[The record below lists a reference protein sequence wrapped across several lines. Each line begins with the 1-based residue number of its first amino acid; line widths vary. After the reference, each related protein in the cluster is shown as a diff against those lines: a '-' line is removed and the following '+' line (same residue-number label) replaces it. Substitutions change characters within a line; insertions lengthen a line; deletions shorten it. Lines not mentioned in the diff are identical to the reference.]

1 MNFKD
6 KLVSKLLDIGKKHRI
21 LVYPMLALV
30 AVVTAISHAICW
42 GRGNGKKMVAS
53 MLVVA
58 LLITQSLFLTSSAV
72 NNGDDANAALT
83 NTATDATGVMDSV
96 DGANDPIQLFDAD
109 GIADAADEGTAAAT
123 TATVMYHAVTNPAG
137 KIGNAKFECSIS
149 DSEIALQTDASA
161 ILTGFG
167 FQDDEKSY
175 FTTNN
180 KIYMDE
186 ACTNEITNGKIAV
199 QDNGTYDVY
208 VKVTRTKYTIYF
220 TDQEKTYGT
229 EETVST
235 GEQETGN
242 VCQEVLYTVPNAD
255 PSSHPFYKRGYRFM
269 SLGTT
274 PPSGQISVFSSD
286 VHANKVP
293 LEIGWTPVSGL
304 KTTYQVFES
313 NEIATQ
319 IGVAGSSTSTVL
331 NNEDE
336 FKYGDTVNILDI
348 EDASAFVSNNGYYF
362 AGWKTEGGKEF
373 EPGSSVEATIENGLV
388 AENGDVS
395 ADTNVQP
402 VKLIGKW
409 EYKNVE
415 LLLDDSTELVDGSNV
430 TIRGTYGVNMNHT
443 ITARYKKDQLSSDS
457 IKLSDMSSLVDSSS
471 GLGTYGLSTKSQEA
485 SFTITGTPTAVTSE
499 SGVCYNFKVTDQ
511 NKDGD
516 QTMEFTITFIVDP
529 LPVVIEK
536 VKGATTGGSLTK
548 VYDNSDTISVKETAD
563 VKAADET
570 SPACIEQDGIKVS
583 FDPTATLL
591 SDASGSGEDVGDGKT
606 IRLKN
611 PNLTGNKHVDC
622 YKLVGTSADG
632 SYLDVPNAASV
643 TPRTLHVSVAYDQ
656 TSVRFGEQSPNCTL
670 TITDPDNIA
679 DGNNGE
685 EVNLYDPENPSA
697 FLERYA
703 GLEPDQKKW
712 KSTRKLYS
720 RPGSS
725 YEIQPV
731 FATGGNYEV
740 ILTVPTFSVTRDTSN
755 GKFAVEETPIGGYYS
770 SYTIVAQNGYDMVRI
785 LGAGES
791 DIDESMSEAD
801 AVKLFSSGKAAIT
814 KDGTY
819 KNIQFQLR
827 DSKTGAIS
835 TIYTISDEIKI
846 DNKVPE
852 YVSHTV
858 EPNGFVNQLGFGSY
872 YHSQDNI
879 TGMTLTVTYRSEESP
894 CEYLNYYFAGENAET
909 EPERKVQAQM
919 HSVGNNLYEASI
931 LVGSGYSGQLV
942 LWATD
947 KKQKESIH
955 TKLVCYDGTN
965 TNAEL
970 KGKYYEWMV
979 EDNPPSATMTV
990 FGNDGTQASTG
1001 KWYHVLDAQIE
1012 AKDADSGLDE
1022 AEWTVWTPSTPLNGT
1037 TSVYGDNVTKDAKT
1051 KDYTFKYEVSGD
1063 DNASYVPGEY
1073 YLSAVVKDNAGNVV
1087 DVEKQGPFLFDGIKP
1102 EVTLKDDGKSDSK
1115 FQSDVTITMEV
1126 TEKEKES
1133 GIFSVAL
1140 YKDNTDGEPL
1150 KTWNV
1155 GGEKHWSDTY
1165 DVTDSGT
1172 YILVATDVAGNAA
1185 EKTVKY
1191 SYISSTRPD
1200 KPRVS
1205 ITKGENGEIGNAG
1218 WLIKDKPNVTINSTT
1233 KTSDNVPVKTYY
1245 KVTYKDASGTHEFSD
1260 SFSEES
1266 KTFPIDAQG
1275 DVTVEA
1281 WAISEADCRSDTASE
1296 STKVDIDGP
1305 TVQITESVVDA
1316 DGDVTINFQAIDLVS
1331 GVDTEKV
1338 FVNGNAVTVT
1348 DTDGVTKGSFKA
1360 DGSAT
1365 YTIVAYDNA
1374 GNQSEEVRFEPL
1386 ELQVSPITSITGSTA
1401 HIEAEVIKGTNALSA
1416 SLCYIEYKKDTD
1428 TTYSSVL
1435 VNKEVDADGNI
1446 EMIYNFSKLKADTV
1460 YNYRVHAATLNSS
1473 EERVVEGS
1481 FKTLAGDSSVAI
1493 CGYAGYDKDL
1503 PDGQKKKPIYVNLY
1517 SGNTIIGGAVV
1528 KPNTESMEEQQYIF
1542 NGISNGTYRIVATNG
1557 TLSQEAF
1564 VTIEDGKV
1572 TYPENYMTVG
1582 GVNFE
1587 LNGLSTRVV
1596 LDDGDVEVAVSGL
1609 EKIYDRSIYKGN
1621 ITDADMEVVERGGRI
1636 DIVLHASYIKVS
1648 DVASA
1653 EQGIFADKLGKK
1665 AEIVRYIN
1673 LYIEKNVYDE
1683 NGNYIP
1689 DQSNNLT
1696 QLADPVT
1703 ISFPLE
1709 DLAGQNIQ
1717 VASLHRQRTNDYMFE
1732 NWAGA
1737 EGTVLTHD
1745 YVIITTNRFSTYAL
1759 YRVLQPNTYT
1769 VVWKDGD
1776 GNVLK
1781 TETVEEGTSATPP
1794 EGTPTKTP
1802 TKDYTYT
1809 FEGWDQD
1816 YSNVTK
1822 DMVILAWF
1830 YSTKQNDTT
1839 EDPGTT
1845 ENPGTTEQPGTT
1857 EGPKAPD
1864 ANVTHGDNGTNGG
1877 QNTSK
1882 NPVKYTYMGASGS
1895 PKTGDAAPI
1904 VLLVCAMV
1912 FAGAGIVITIKKR
1925 KSF

>member
-1 MNFKD
+1 MNLKD

-30 AVVTAISHAICW
+30 AVVTAISHAVCW

-53 MLVVA
+53 IMVVA

-72 NNGDDANAALT
+72 NNGDDPNAALT
-83 NTATDATGVMDSV
+83 NTATDAVNADDDSAYAV
-96 DGANDPIQLFDAD
+96 QTLDMQGNLMQADNAD
-109 GIADAADEGTAAAT
+109 GSTQTGSVNVT
-123 TATVMYHAVTNPAG
+123 YHAVTDPAG
-137 KIGNAKFECSIS
+137 VLDNITLPFTPDQSVITPTSASDDIVTAFNLDKDYFKTDGFLYSDPECQNPITT
-149 DSEIALQTDASA
+149 IQTTD
-161 ILTGFG
+161 
-167 FQDDEKSY
+167 
-175 FTTNN
+175 
-180 KIYMDE
+180 
-186 ACTNEITNGKIAV
+186 
-199 QDNGTYDVY
+199 GTIVYDVY
-208 VKVTRTKYTIYF
+208 VKIVRTAYKVTFENIGEDPDAKTS
-220 TDQEKTYGT
+220 EKVEVPSGNGLLNPEVTYS
-229 EETVST
+229 VKA
-235 GEQETGN
+235 
-242 VCQEVLYTVPNAD
+242 AD
-255 PSSHPFYKRGYRFM
+255 AYKFYKWGYVYDG
-269 SLGTT
+269 LGAY
-274 PPSGQISVFSSD
+274 GINSD
-286 VHANKVP
+286 IAIKFDNVNQNELNLPVK
-293 LEIGWTPVSGL
+293 WTPVSDLNITYKYYDPSIVDEL
-304 KTTYQVFES
+304 KPL
-313 NEIATQ
+313 NPDAT
-319 IGVAGSSTSTVL
+319 SKPS
-331 NNEDE
+331 DP
-336 FKYGDTVNILDI
+336 FRYGDQIDLLTLDESLI
-348 EDASAFVSNNGYYF
+348 ENKGYQF
-362 AGWKTEGGKEF
+362 AGWKIESTDTIITDSTVAADLNSGIVTMKD
-373 EPGSSVEATIENGLV
+373 GSLTANP
-388 AENGDVS
+388 
-395 ADTNVQP
+395 NVQG
-402 VKLIGKW
+402 VTLVGQW
-409 EYKNVE
+409 EYKNIDIYVN
-415 LLLDDSTELVDGSNV
+415 DTKVDGT
-430 TIRGTYGVNMNHT
+430 TIPITGTYGQEMKYT
-443 ITARYKKDQLSSDS
+443 ITAKYKDSTSSDTIQLSGMDELTSATG
-457 IKLSDMSSLVDSSS
+457 
-471 GLGTYGLSTKSQEA
+471 GLGQYGLAVTPA
-485 SFTITGTPTAVTSE
+485 ANSFSILGTPNNIAEKQYTFSVTDTNRE
-499 SGVCYNFKVTDQ
+499 NGTYQMNFTLEFKVT
-511 NKDGD
+511 
-516 QTMEFTITFIVDP
+516 P
-529 LPVVIEK
+529 LPVKIGV
-536 VKGATTGGSLTK
+536 VKSSTTSGSLTK
-548 VYDNSDTISVKETAD
+548 VYDNSNTISVKETAD

-570 SPACIEQDGIKVS
+570 SPACIGQDGIKVS

-591 SDASGSGEDVGDGKT
+591 SDASGSGEDVGEGKT

-611 PNLTGNKHVDC
+611 PKLTGNQHVDC
-622 YKLVGTSADG
+622 YELVGTSEDG
-632 SYLDVPNAASV
+632 SCLDVPNAASV

-670 TITDPDNIA
+670 TITDANNIA

-685 EVNLYDPENPSA
+685 EVNAYNPENPSA
-697 FLERYA
+697 FLETYA

-720 RPGSS
+720 RPGSG

-755 GKFAVEETPIGGYYS
+755 GKFTVEETPTGGYYS

-785 LGAGES
+785 LGAGEG

-835 TIYTISDEIKI
+835 TIYTISEEIKI

-852 YVSHTV
+852 YFSHTV
-858 EPNGFVNQLGFGSY
+858 EPNKYVNQLGFGSY

-909 EPERKVQAQM
+909 VPATKWQTDMR
-919 HSVGNNLYEASI
+919 SIGNNLYAASI

-947 KKQKESIH
+947 TKQKESIH

-970 KGKYYEWMV
+970 KDKYYEWMV

-1001 KWYHVLDAQIE
+1001 KWYHVLDAQIK
-1012 AKDADSGLDE
+1012 ASDADSGLDE

-1051 KDYTFKYEVSGD
+1051 KDYTFRYEVSGD

-1073 YLSAVVKDNAGNVV
+1073 YFSAVVKDNAGNVV
-1087 DVEKQGPFLFDGIKP
+1087 DVQKQGPFLFDGIKP

-1126 TEKEKES
+1126 TEQEKES

-1172 YILVATDVAGNAA
+1172 YILVATDVAGNVA

-1200 KPRVS
+1200 KPSVS

-1245 KVTYKDASGTHEFSD
+1245 KVTYKDASGTHDFSD

-1281 WAISEADCRSDTASE
+1281 WAVSEADCRSDTASE

-1305 TVQITESVVDA
+1305 VVQITESVVDA

-1401 HIEAEVIKGTNALSA
+1401 HIEANVIKGTNALSA

-1493 CGYAGYDKDL
+1493 CGYASYDKDL

-1528 KPNTESMEEQQYIF
+1528 KPDTESMEEQQYIF

-1587 LNGLSTRVV
+1587 LTGLSTRVV

-1717 VASLHRQRTNDYMFE
+1717 VASLHRQSSNDYMFE

-1830 YSTKQNDTT
+1830 YSTKQNDT